1 MGCWWEA
8 TNLGFHQ
15 PTVVIVS
22 DGGDFERWLGHLPER
37 LELDGVTY
45 RVREQNVSGGQAS
58 KSTRRM
64 PWLQEAMKDV
74 VKLR

>member
-37 LELDGVTY
+37 LELEGLFDLECECK
-45 RVREQNVSGGQAS
+45 RFRWSS
-58 KSTRRM
+58 
-64 PWLQEAMKDV
+64 
-74 VKLR
+74 